1 MAINNSTFDFS
12 GGFGVDFANNVTD
25 VQSGLRTVATGLLKY
40 GVTSFCPT
48 LVTSTPE
55 VYHKILPQISRT
67 AGGDG
72 ANILGVHLEGPF
84 ISKDKKG
91 AHHMES
97 IQELS
102 NVRTPLQRHLN
113 IYTKDDASC
122 RNINA
127 SYSYY
132 HREYQ
137 PCMRH
142 TVDWITSPL

>member
-1 MAINNSTFDFS
+1 M
-12 GGFGVDFANNVTD
+12 
-25 VQSGLRTVATGLLKY
+25 ATGLLKY

-91 AHHMES
+91 AHHLES

-102 NVRTPLQRHLN
+102 NVRKPQQLRLH
-113 IYTKDDASC
+113 IWTKVYVFM
-122 RNINA
+122 RRIHIFVGNIN
-127 SYSYY
+127 
-132 HREYQ
+132 
-137 PCMRH
+137 C
-142 TVDWITSPL
+142 T

>member
-1 MAINNSTFDFS
+1 MHILFS
-12 GGFGVDFANNVTD
+12 GGFGVDFANNVID
-25 VQSGLRTVATGLLKY
+25 VQTGLRTVATGLLKY

-55 VYHKILPQISRT
+55 VYHKILPQIRRT

-102 NVRTPLQRHLN
+102 NVRKPP
-113 IYTKDDASC
+113 S
-122 RNINA
+122 
-127 SYSYY
+127 S
-132 HREYQ
+132 
-137 PCMRH
+137 
-142 TVDWITSPL
+142 